1 MQRKVKKE
9 PVKSIINFDK
19 SAQKRTKKLPE
30 MILLKTS
37 SPPIAINNPKRT
49 TICINSFFFDEYIKA
64 SIAKNKTGN
73 PRNEGIKDV
82 IELVELKKFAVNPQI
97 IRNIP

>member
-1 MQRKVKKE
+1 MKKE
-9 PVKSIINFDK
+9 PVRSIINFDK

-30 MILLKTS
+30 IILLKTS

-49 TICINSFFFDEYIKA
+49 TMCINNFFFDGYIKA
-64 SIAKNKTGN
+64 SIAKNNIGT

-82 IELVELKKFAVNPQI
+82 IELVELKEFAVNPQI

>member
-1 MQRKVKKE
+1 MKKE
-9 PVKSIINFDK
+9 PVRNIINFDK
-19 SAQKRTKKLPE
+19 SAQKRTKKFPE
-30 MILLKTS
+30 ITLLRTS

-49 TICINSFFFDEYIKA
+49 TMCINNFFFDGYIKA
-64 SIAKNKTGN
+64 SIAKNKTGA